1 VVVSMANAEATSRRL
16 LTARPKMRGRSIVR
30 SEFECDVENLNLTE
44 IDNNENG

>member
-1 VVVSMANAEATSRRL
+1 L

-30 SEFECDVENLNLTE
+30 SESECDVENLDLTE